1 MVFDEVFYSLCCP
14 DEMVHVH
21 YGEAAFD
28 GAEVHPGD
36 LEVWPVH
43 PQAMEGSGCEGLGR
57 EPGFYDDDSSGLEVV
72 GHVPYGLVESLSGFD
87 VSYAA
92 EEADDGVEFLFEF
105 KVCHVGLVECYVGV
119 FLSGSLE
126 HVRVSV

>member
-1 MVFDEVFYSLCCP
+1 VVFDEVFYSLRCP

-21 YGEAAFD
+21 YGEVAFD

-36 LEVWPVH
+36 LEVWLVDPEPV
-43 PQAMEGSGCEGLGR
+43 EGSGCEGFGG
-57 EPGFYDDDSSGLEVV
+57 EPGFDDDDSSGLEVA
-72 GHVPYGLVESLSGFD
+72 GHVMYGLVEPLPGFD

-92 EEADDGVEFLFEF
+92 EEADDGVEFSFEF
-105 KVCHVGLVECYVGV
+105 KACHVGLVECYVGV